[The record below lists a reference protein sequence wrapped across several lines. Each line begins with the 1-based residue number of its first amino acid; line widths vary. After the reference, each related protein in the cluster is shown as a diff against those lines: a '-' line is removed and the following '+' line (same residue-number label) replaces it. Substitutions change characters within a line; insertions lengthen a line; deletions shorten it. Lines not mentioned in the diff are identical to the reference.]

1 MTVQSTPE
9 NGAMAKARA
18 DTGIGLLSVLL
29 GIATM
34 VYSLTLPSLGA
45 GRPGPG
51 LFPGIVGAALV
62 LFGLTLAAQAVLQGR
77 KAKRTGPSLGTP
89 ATDASAA
96 LAATEQVSDE
106 EEITPRRAVINVA
119 AVLLAIVGFILLAEP
134 LGFLLT
140 MFLLSSVIM
149 VLLKSKPVTALVT
162 SAVLSVLMW
171 GVFEKLLLVQLPDG
185 LLV

>member
-9 NGAMAKARA
+9 NDVMAKVRA
-18 DTGIGLLSVLL
+18 DTAIGLLSVLL
-29 GIATM
+29 GIATV

-62 LFGLTLAAQAVLQGR
+62 LFGLTLATQAVLRGR
-77 KAKRTGPSLGTP
+77 KAKRIGPALGTLATGTP
-89 ATDASAA
+89 AASAA
-96 LAATEQVSDE
+96 LVSDSAE
-106 EEITPRRAVINVA
+106 PEITPKRAMINTVV
-119 AVLLAIVGFILLAEP
+119 VLLAIVGFILLAEP

-140 MFLLSSVIM
+140 MFLLSFVIM
-149 VLLKSKPVTALVT
+149 VLLRAKLVTALVT
-162 SAVLSVLMW
+162 SAVLSVIMW